1 MFISQSAGLISQES
15 VVASLVEKDDTG
27 ILGHMALK
35 LDMKSRKDWKGLALQ
50 LNVPHRVLRN
60 LGSHQ
65 KHNSSLMLL
74 KYIPIFDPEM
84 TLAHLKNCL
93 ISIGRQDV
101 GLIFDKGGI
110 PGSIYK
116 FVHYFNLC
124 YYMAGNLSLV
134 MFAVRADYIQN
145 ILKFTRQPGGQ
156 SDIV

>member
-134 MFAVRADYIQN
+134 MFPVRAGYI
-145 ILKFTRQPGGQ
+145 
-156 SDIV
+156 